1 MAENVDSAKFFMAH
15 HVDFVNFLNVDEMIP
30 FLNKQAL
37 LTPDEMETLCLHQTR
52 KKKIEYLVTI
62 MGIKGDPAPSLFIKC
77 VRDAK
82 EHRAHPKLADTM
94 EKWLQEHL
102 VGTMTMNGSE
112 TLCSDGAPQK
122 SRSHQRLSN
131 HRSTRSS
138 NVISVIDGNVI
149 TLQKARRVD
158 REVCSIINISTTS
171 STTQEN
177 DLMECSTSDLESQRI
192 KEQCVVQTVKVPIQE
207 RTKTTSLANRKKPS
221 SLADGLPAHL
231 PISSHTTRYN
241 SSVVTAGPSTQRAA
255 GHRTPVTKIKV
266 SPIAKTTPFLSAQKP
281 IEIEAESNLSTV
293 PPLSFIEAA
302 DQNATSFA
310 VTLTGT
316 TSVRVSAPTSI
327 FTTMGKRSKVNPLQE
342 TDVLWKK
349 EVSICVS
356 TMCVGTDI
364 EYRVVMSTVT
374 QRNITS

>member
-1 MAENVDSAKFFMAH
+1 
-15 HVDFVNFLNVDEMIP
+15 
-30 FLNKQAL
+30 
-37 LTPDEMETLCLHQTR
+37 
-52 KKKIEYLVTI
+52 
-62 MGIKGDPAPSLFIKC
+62 
-77 VRDAK
+77 
-82 EHRAHPKLADTM
+82 
-94 EKWLQEHL
+94 
-102 VGTMTMNGSE
+102 
-112 TLCSDGAPQK
+112 
-122 SRSHQRLSN
+122 
-131 HRSTRSS
+131 
-138 NVISVIDGNVI
+138 
-149 TLQKARRVD
+149 
-158 REVCSIINISTTS
+158 
-171 STTQEN
+171 
-177 DLMECSTSDLESQRI
+177 MECSTSDLESQRI

-207 RTKTTSLANRKKPS
+207 KTKTTSLANRKKPS